1 MQTNSLHIKKRIL
14 DRLKDL
20 PARPSFS
27 AQTVKIFI
35 MAAAITVISFLA
47 VDIFY
52 KVVGMQLDSGKM
64 AGKDRPATA
73 AVMAGQVWPI
83 ERYAVITER
92 NLFMTTLKAIAD
104 KSMALTPSE
113 EYTAFELKGTIAG
126 SDTMG
131 YAVVEEK
138 GKGKQKLY
146 RIGEMIGSAKLVRVT
161 RNTAVLNNAG
171 RELIMKIKEN
181 GEMSLP
187 GSGLRPPGG
196 GIAVSREDV
205 TKSLGDLKSIMSQAV
220 VRPFMSDGVQQG
232 FVISNI
238 VPGSLYERLGL
249 KNGDV
254 VMELNGKKLDS
265 ADDVLQ
271 LVSVMQ
277 SGGSVSVNL
286 MRNGKT
292 ESLNYAFH

>member
-1 MQTNSLHIKKRIL
+1 MRTDTLHIRKRIF
-14 DRLKDL
+14 DRLKEF
-20 PARPSFS
+20 PAGLSFS
-27 AQTVKIFI
+27 ADTVKILMI
-35 MAAAITVISFLA
+35 AAAITAISFLA

-52 KVVGMQLDSGKM
+52 NVAAMQLGDGIT
-64 AGKDRPATA
+64 AGKDRPAAA
-73 AVMAGQVWPI
+73 AVMAGQVRPP

-104 KSMALTPSE
+104 KSLAMTPSE
-113 EYTAFELKGTIAG
+113 EYTAFDLKGTIAVN
-126 SDTMG
+126 DTIG

-138 GKGKQKLY
+138 GKEKQKLY

-161 RNTAVLNNAG
+161 RHTAVLNNAG
-171 RELIMKIKEN
+171 RELVMKIREN
-181 GEMSLP
+181 SEMSQAGP
-187 GSGLRPPGG
+187 GFRPPGG
-196 GIAVSREDV
+196 NISVSKQEV
-205 TKSLGDLKSIMSQAV
+205 TQSLGDLKSIMSQAV

-249 KNGDV
+249 KNGDI

-271 LVSVMQ
+271 LVNVMQ

-286 MRNGKT
+286 MRNGKA
-292 ESLNYAFH
+292 ESLNYSFH